1 MQEMSEVPE
10 APLEPETPPAAPP
23 GPPEQMPEPIEEEAD
38 ESDGADWDALD
49 LDEITLPG
57 QKSAKEL
64 AAEKVSGTA
73 PGCACARQ
81 SCLRTNNNVD
91 GLITWQSSSTLEL
104 HVPSPP
110 RERFSGGDPALSV

>member
-1 MQEMSEVPE
+1 MAE

-23 GPPEQMPEPIEEEAD
+23 GPPELTPEPIEEEAE

-64 AAEKVSGTA
+64 AAEKVSRRA
-73 PGCACARQ
+73 
-81 SCLRTNNNVD
+81 LHI
-91 GLITWQSSSTLEL
+91 GLIYAPDCFVNVT
-104 HVPSPP
+104 HFV
-110 RERFSGGDPALSV
+110 